1 MSLNYLDT
9 LIDELRR
16 TEFPATQNGIFLAA
30 SGGSPLCRSAVNA
43 SVAVLEEMGQLGDT
57 QFPKY
62 IFGMNETRTKIA
74 EYLGASSK
82 EIAFMP
88 NSSSSATVMA
98 RLLKRAGITHIF
110 YPTGEFPTSTHA
122 LKNAGFTMQPI
133 GKEML
138 DDTPDDWLLEIE
150 SSLDNLP
157 GDVVHTAAVVI
168 SHVNFLSGTRV
179 DLTKISAFCRKQK
192 LRLVVNAT
200 QSFGALPIEVD
211 GIDMLFGTGL
221 KWAAAGF
228 GTGFLYIDQPLIN
241 AVGLP
246 LHTGWLSI
254 ENPGPMDNTKSTPI
268 PCAKSLDMGGGAP
281 PFQNI
286 LALGGALNVISEI
299 GNGDIRSG
307 VSRIENRVLA
317 LSENLFKRLSK
328 LQLEF
333 IGPKSSKRLSGTLS
347 IVHPDAMRIHKA
359 LCAQKIYTSL
369 RNHPVTREATVLRFG
384 VNYFVTPQEISDT
397 VSKLESLM

>member
-1 MSLNYLDT
+1 MSSNYLDT

-16 TEFPATQNGIFLAA
+16 TEFSATQNGVFLAA
-30 SGGSPLCRSAVNA
+30 SGGSPMCRSAVDA
-43 SVAVLEEMGQLGDT
+43 SVAVIEEMGRLGDT

-62 IFGMNETRTKIA
+62 IFGMNETRIHIA

-98 RLLKRAGITHIF
+98 RLLKRAGVTHIF
-110 YPTGEFPTSTHA
+110 YPIGEFPTSTHA
-122 LKNAGFTMQPI
+122 LINAGFTMHPI
-133 GKEML
+133 GNELL
-138 DDTPDDWLLEIE
+138 DDTPDEWLSEIE
-150 SSLDNLP
+150 SALEKRP
-157 GDVVHTAAVVI
+157 TKRAQTAAVVI

-179 DLTKISAFCRKQK
+179 DLSKISAFCRKQE

-200 QSFGALPIEVD
+200 QSFGALPIDVD
-211 GIDMLFGTGL
+211 GIDILFGTGL

-228 GTGFLYIDQPLIN
+228 GTGFLYIDQSLID

-254 ENPGPMDNTKSTPI
+254 ENPGPMDNKISTPV

-286 LALGGALNVISEI
+286 LALGGALEVILKI
-299 GNGDIRSG
+299 GNADIRNG
-307 VSRIENRVLA
+307 VSQIESRILA
-317 LSENLFKRLSK
+317 LSNYLFTQLSALK
-328 LQLEF
+328 LEF
-333 IGPKSSKRLSGTLS
+333 IGPKSGARLSGTLS
-347 IVHPDAMRIHKA
+347 IVHPEAKRIHKA
-359 LCAQKIYTSL
+359 LCDQQIYTSL
-369 RNHPVTREATVLRFG
+369 RNHPVTGEATVLRFG
-384 VNYFVTPQEISDT
+384 VNYFVNHQEIDHA
-397 VSKLESLM
+397 VSTLKSMM